1 MARKADIENRFFDEK
16 METLPQGQIRV
27 LQVERLRES
36 VIRMMRVPFFQ
47 RKFEDAGVTPDSIRS
62 VDDIRRFPFTTKDD
76 FRENYPLGL
85 LGIPVEEVI
94 RFHGSSGTTGKPTF
108 VAYNREDLDIWAQ
121 QCARF
126 LVSGGLTPDQI
137 CQISFGYGLFTGG
150 FGLHYGI
157 ERVGASVIP
166 VAAGNTPRQIM
177 MLTDMKPR
185 TIIATPSY
193 LLNIAEELVAS
204 GIDPASLNLR
214 FAHLGGEPWTEDI
227 RNAIESQLPIYCFDN
242 YGLSEVGG
250 PGVSGECFMRH
261 GMHFQE
267 DCFLVECINP
277 ETLEP
282 VPDGEV
288 GELVI
293 TPLQRMAMPVC
304 RYRTRDLA
312 RILPDDGG
320 CACGRTGRRMTK
332 LRGRTD
338 DMLIIRGVNVFPT
351 QIEVAMLSV
360 PGVAP
365 HYQIEVS
372 RPGALDQVVLRVEL
386 LPDAFS
392 DSMSEMQRFH
402 DRISHAVHS
411 STGLHIQIELMPPKT
426 LERFLGKAK
435 RVVDTRQL
443 ES

>member
-1 MARKADIENRFFDEK
+1 MSHRADIENRFFDRE
-16 METLPQGQIRV
+16 METLPRDQIRL
-27 LQVERLRES
+27 LQVRRLKES
-36 VIRMMRVPFFQ
+36 VARMMRVPFF
-47 RKFEDAGVTPDSIRS
+47 REKFEASGLTPDSVKS
-62 VDDIRRFPFTTKDD
+62 PDDIRRFPFTTKDD
-76 FRENYPLGL
+76 FRTNYPLGL
-85 LGIPVEEVI
+85 LGDPLENVI

-108 VAYNREDLDIWAQ
+108 VAYNREDLDIWAGL
-121 QCARF
+121 CARF
-126 LVSGGLTPDQI
+126 LVAGGLTPDQI

-157 ERVGASVIP
+157 EKVGAAIIP
-166 VAAGNTPRQIM
+166 VAAGNTARQIM

-193 LLNIAEELVAS
+193 LLNIAEEVVAS
-204 GIDPASLNLR
+204 GIDPRSLHLR

-227 RNAIESQLPIYCFDN
+227 RTAIESQLPIHCFDN

-250 PGVSGECFMRH
+250 PGVSGECYMRD

-267 DCFLVECINP
+267 DHFLVECIHP

-282 VPDGEV
+282 VPDGEI

-293 TPLQRMAMPVC
+293 TPLRRMAMPVC

-312 RILPDDGG
+312 RILPGEGG
-320 CACGRTGRRMTK
+320 CPCGRTGRRMTK

-338 DMLIIRGVNVFPT
+338 DMLIIRGVNVFPS
-351 QIEVAMLSV
+351 QIEIAMLTV
-360 PGVAP
+360 PGVSP

-372 RPGALDQVVLRVEL
+372 RPAALDQVKLKVEL

-392 DSMSEMQRFH
+392 DSMSEMQMFREKIA
-402 DRISHAVHS
+402 RAVHA
-411 STGLHIQIELMPPKT
+411 STGLHIQIELYPPKT
-426 LERFLGKAK
+426 LERFLGKAR
-435 RVVDTRQL
+435 RVIDTRKLQ
-443 ES
+443 S